1 MRVAAWFALLLLV
14 AISSGYCQQHTWS
27 PLPSMAVDDLDRVS
41 LDNYGR
47 IFYADTKG
55 NVFKIDRSGEI
66 ISQYSPPIQGRL
78 TQLDAF
84 STLVLFLF
92 SADLQQ
98 ATLLDHHLAPIQHIS
113 FHNDAI
119 GLVKAAAL
127 GNNHVFWLFDEMD
140 LSLKKYDYR
149 RGHILQVQPLF
160 PVIGGDRIEVVEIL
174 ERDNLVLLNVKDRGL
189 WVFDNQGNF
198 IKRHEV
204 ELTQPLAV
212 YNGQA
217 YYLKGSDLFRLNIH
231 SGEERV
237 YMIPDLS
244 GDGLAVSAELML
256 IYSSKSLFPFR
267 MPVSD

>member
-1 MRVAAWFALLLLV
+1 MRVAAWFAFLLLV
-14 AISSGYCQQHTWS
+14 AISSGYCQQQTWS
-27 PLPSMAVDDLDRVS
+27 SPPSIAVEDLDQVS

-55 NVFKIDRSGEI
+55 NVFKMDRSGGMV
-66 ISQYSPPIQGRL
+66 SQYSPPIQGRL

-84 STLVLFLF
+84 STTVLFLF

-98 ATLLDHHLAPIQHIS
+98 VTLLDHHLAPIQYIS

-149 RGHILQVQPLF
+149 RGIILQVQPLF
-160 PVIGGDRIEVVEIL
+160 PLMGGDRIEVVEIM
-174 ERDNLVLLNVKDRGL
+174 ERDNLVLLNLKDRGL
-189 WVFDNQGNF
+189 LVFDNQGNF
-198 IKRHEV
+198 VKRHEV

-212 YNGQA
+212 YNGQV
-217 YYLKGSDLFRLNIH
+217 YYFRGSNLFRLNIH
-231 SGEERV
+231 SGEESV
-237 YMIPDLS
+237 HKIPYLS
-244 GDGLAVSAELML
+244 GDGLAVSAQLML
-256 IYSSKSLFPFR
+256 IYSATSLVPLP
-267 MPVSD
+267 MPVFD